1 MAAPRPTGVPR
12 PTLLILIAAALTLLT
27 LQYRGVEPLGAFQR
41 GVRDVIEP
49 LRSVTDRVVSPARS
63 VWNGLLDYDDLRA
76 ENERLAD
83 ELARMRGRRLSAE
96 ADDELLKRLLGEVD
110 IDFAG
115 LETVVVRILG
125 TPPGNFAT
133 HTIEVDKGSDDGLAE
148 GMPVVTGAGLVGRLE
163 SVDRARSV
171 VRLATHPEFRVGV
184 RLVGSQDEGL
194 ARGGGRTGFL
204 VIDAGVRAD
213 AVVEA
218 GEVVVTSGGRSRFP
232 ADIPVG
238 RVLDPGGGSDFQREI
253 IVEPSASLENLSF
266 LNVLLVAEERTFDPS
281 VLLDPGERSG

>member
-1 MAAPRPTGVPR
+1 MAGTRPTGGLR
-12 PTLLILIAAALTLLT
+12 PTLMILIMGALTLLT
-27 LQYRGVEPLGAFQR
+27 LQYRGAEPLSAFQR

-49 LRSVTDRVVSPARS
+49 LRTVTDRVVSPVRS
-63 VWNGLLDYDDLRA
+63 VWNGLLDYDELRA

-83 ELARMRGRRLSAE
+83 ELARMRGRRLTAE
-96 ADDELLKRLLGEVD
+96 ADGELLERLLGEVG
-110 IDFAG
+110 IDFAA
-115 LETVVVRILG
+115 LDTVLVRILG
-125 TPPGNFAT
+125 TPPGNFST

-171 VRLATHPEFRVGV
+171 VRLAVHPEFRVGV

-194 ARGGGRTGFL
+194 ARGGGRSGFL

-213 AVVEA
+213 TVVEA

-238 RVLDPGGGSDFQREI
+238 RVMDPGSGGDFQREI
-253 IVEPSASLENLSF
+253 LVDPSASLENLSF
-266 LNVLLVAEERTFDPS
+266 LNVLLVTEERTFDPS
-281 VLLDPGERSG
+281 VLLDPGERSR

>member
-1 MAAPRPTGVPR
+1 MTAPRPTGSPR

-27 LQYRGVEPLGAFQR
+27 LQYRGVEPLEAFQR

-63 VWNGLLDYDDLRA
+63 AWHGLLDYDELRA

-83 ELARMRGRRLSAE
+83 ELARMRGRRLAAE
-96 ADDELLKRLLGEVD
+96 ADGELLERLLGEVD
-110 IDFAG
+110 IGFAD
-115 LETVVVRILG
+115 LETVVVRIMG

-163 SVDRARSV
+163 SVDRARAV
-171 VRLATHPEFRVGV
+171 VRLVTHPDFRVGV

-213 AVVEA
+213 AVVES

-238 RVLDPGGGSDFQREI
+238 RVLDPGDGSEFLREI
-253 IVEPSASLENLSF
+253 VIEPAASLENLSF
-266 LNVLLVAEERTFDPS
+266 LNVVLVAEERLFDPS
-281 VLLDPGERSG
+281 VLLDPGERSR

>member
-1 MAAPRPTGVPR
+1 MAAPRPTGAPR

-27 LQYRGVEPLGAFQR
+27 LQYRGVEPLEAFQR

-49 LRSVTDRVVSPARS
+49 LRSVTDRVVSPVRS
-63 VWNGLLDYDDLRA
+63 AWHGLLDYDELRA

-83 ELARMRGRRLSAE
+83 ELARMRGRRLLAE
-96 ADDELLKRLLGEVD
+96 ADGELLERLLGEVD
-110 IDFAG
+110 IGFAD
-115 LETVVVRILG
+115 LETVVVRIMG

-163 SVDRARSV
+163 SVDRARAV
-171 VRLATHPEFRVGV
+171 VRLVTHPDFRVGV

-194 ARGGGRTGFL
+194 ARGDGRTGFL

-213 AVVEA
+213 AVVKA

-238 RVLDPGGGSDFQREI
+238 RVLDPGDGIEFLREI
-253 IVEPSASLENLSF
+253 VIEPAASLENLSF
-266 LNVLLVAEERTFDPS
+266 LNVVLVAEERSFDPS
-281 VLLDPGERSG
+281 VLLDPGERSR

>member
-1 MAAPRPTGVPR
+1 MTAPRPTGSPR

-27 LQYRGVEPLGAFQR
+27 LQYRGVEPLEAFQR
-41 GVRDVIEP
+41 GVRDIIEP

-63 VWNGLLDYDDLRA
+63 AWHGLLDYDELRA

-83 ELARMRGRRLSAE
+83 ELARMRGRRLAAE
-96 ADDELLKRLLGEVD
+96 ADGELLERLLGEVD
-110 IDFAG
+110 IGFAD
-115 LETVVVRILG
+115 LETVVVRIMG

-163 SVDRARSV
+163 SVDRARAV
-171 VRLATHPEFRVGV
+171 VRLVTHPDFRVGV

-213 AVVEA
+213 AVVES

-238 RVLDPGGGSDFQREI
+238 RVLDPGDGSEFLREI
-253 IVEPSASLENLSF
+253 VIEPAASLENLSF
-266 LNVLLVAEERTFDPS
+266 LNVVLVAEERLFDPS
-281 VLLDPGERSG
+281 VLLDPGGRSR

>member
-1 MAAPRPTGVPR
+1 MAGLRGGRSR
-12 PTLLILIAAALTLLT
+12 PTLLILVAAAFTLLT
-27 LQYRGVEPLGAFQR
+27 MQYRGVEPLAAFQR

-49 LRSVTDRVVSPARS
+49 LRAATDSVASPVRS
-63 VWNGLLDYDDLRA
+63 AWNGLLNYDKLRD
-76 ENERLAD
+76 ENERLAT
-83 ELARMRGRRLSAE
+83 ELARLRGRRLSAE
-96 ADDELLKRLLGEVD
+96 ADTELLERLLGEVG
-110 IDFAG
+110 IDFG
-115 LETVVVRILG
+115 QRQSVVVRILG

-148 GMPVVTGAGLVGRLE
+148 GMPVVTAAGLVGRLE
-163 SVDRARSV
+163 TVDRSRST

-204 VIDAGVRAD
+204 VLDAGIGLD
-213 AVVEA
+213 AVVGA

-238 RVLDPGGGSDFQREI
+238 RVLDPDNDAELNRAVV
-253 IVEPSASLENLSF
+253 VEPAASLENLSF
-266 LNVLLVAEERTFDPS
+266 LNVLLVIDEPSLVGDPS
-281 VLLDPGERSG
+281 GLRGG

>member
-1 MAAPRPTGVPR
+1 VAALRGGRSR
-12 PTLLILIAAALTLLT
+12 PTLLILVAAALTLLT
-27 LQYRGVEPLGAFQR
+27 MQYRGVEPLAAFQR

-49 LRSVTDRVVSPARS
+49 LRAATDSVAAPVRS
-63 VWNGLLDYDDLRA
+63 VWNGLLDYDNLRD
-76 ENERLAD
+76 ENERLET
-83 ELARMRGRRLSAE
+83 ELARLRGRRLTAE
-96 ADDELLKRLLGEVD
+96 ADTELLERLLGEVG
-110 IDFAG
+110 IDVG
-115 LETVVVRILG
+115 QRRSVVVRILG

-148 GMPVVTGAGLVGRLE
+148 GMPVVTAAGLVGRLE
-163 SVDRARSV
+163 TVDRSRST

-204 VIDAGVRAD
+204 VVDAGIGLD

-232 ADIPVG
+232 ADIPIG
-238 RVLDPGGGSDFQREI
+238 RVLDPDDDAELNRSVVVD
-253 IVEPSASLENLSF
+253 PAASLENLSF
-266 LNVLLVAEERTFDPS
+266 LNVLLVVDEPSVVGDPS
-281 VLLDPGERSG
+281 GLRGG

>member
-1 MAAPRPTGVPR
+1 VTAPRPTGSPR

-27 LQYRGVEPLGAFQR
+27 LQYRGVEPLEAFQR
-41 GVRDVIEP
+41 GVRDIIEP

-63 VWNGLLDYDDLRA
+63 AWHGLLDYDELRA

-83 ELARMRGRRLSAE
+83 ELARMRGRRLAAE
-96 ADDELLKRLLGEVD
+96 ADGELLERLLGEVD
-110 IDFAG
+110 IGFAD
-115 LETVVVRILG
+115 LETVVVRIMG

-163 SVDRARSV
+163 SVDRARAV
-171 VRLATHPEFRVGV
+171 VRLVTHPDFRVGV

-238 RVLDPGGGSDFQREI
+238 RVLDPGDGSEFLREI
-253 IVEPSASLENLSF
+253 VIEPAASLENLSF
-266 LNVLLVAEERTFDPS
+266 LNVVLVAEERLFDPS
-281 VLLDPGERSG
+281 VLLDPGERSR